1 MNPTTKHALTAKSL
15 AAYGVVVRARKMP
28 CDSLLGRIYRER
40 EKQSLTAFPL
50 SRVRSLASSPQTKE
64 RPGLSRRLALRS
76 FVFLFF
82 WVGLVTPCLCVCVG
96 QAPRSNL
103 LKCGKIQLD
112 LLLQSVS
119 GFCFFKVCFVE
130 VCCRLTSVWW

>member
-1 MNPTTKHALTAKSL
+1 MTAKSL

-82 WVGLVTPCLCVCVG
+82 LGWFGDPLFVCVC
-96 QAPRSNL
+96 R
-103 LKCGKIQLD
+103 
-112 LLLQSVS
+112 
-119 GFCFFKVCFVE
+119 
-130 VCCRLTSVWW
+130 TSSTEQPSQVWQDST